1 MSREFVDSISVGNN
15 LEAEK
20 AFKDSIASK
29 VGDALEVKRKEI
41 SRTFVS
47 SATGHAIDT
56 TTDKDEQKEYQMSK
70 IYMLL
75 LLVLIGVVG
84 YCAYYCEIVTNLVPD
99 YAIEA
104 DVNEE

>member
-1 MSREFVDSISVGNN
+1 MSREFVDSMSAGNN

-56 TTDKDEQKEYQMSK
+56 TTDKDEQKEYQVSK

-75 LLVLIGVVG
+75 FLVLIGVVG
-84 YCAYYCEIVTNLVPD
+84 YCAYYCEIVVDFVPGQV
-99 YAIEA
+99 IEA